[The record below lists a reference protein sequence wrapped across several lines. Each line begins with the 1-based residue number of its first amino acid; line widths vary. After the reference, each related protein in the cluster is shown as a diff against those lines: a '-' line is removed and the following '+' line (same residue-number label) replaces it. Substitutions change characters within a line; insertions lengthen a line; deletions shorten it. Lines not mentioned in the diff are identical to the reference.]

1 MSALVTMI
9 GGSAV
14 TTTVAISE
22 GTDNQHKNVLGLVR
36 AYLAD
41 LEEFGGVAFETR
53 PFETH
58 GGVQQRDVAILNEQ
72 QATLILTYMRNNEI
86 VRGFKKRLV
95 KEFWS
100 MDQQR
105 KSPSLNPANLS
116 RLQLIQIAMQ
126 AEQER
131 LALEEKV
138 EKIQPMADAL
148 IRIAH
153 TEGGRC
159 LTDASKVLQIK
170 PREFISKL
178 AQMGW
183 IYKRAG
189 VTNWIGYQDKVNAG
203 YLEHKLTTVERADGS
218 EKSYAQCLVTPKG
231 VAKLSLLFAHKT
243 ACGASTAEV

>member
-1 MSALVTMI
+1 MQNIISSNSGSLTMSSREIAELVDSRHDKVKQSIDRLSDRGVI
-9 GGSAV
+9 GVPPVGEYLDSLGRRAKEYWLTKRDSV
-14 TTTVAISE
+14 VVVAQLCPEFTAKIVDRWQE
-22 GTDNQHKNVLGLVR
+22 LEAMAAKPIDPMQVLNDPASMRSLLLGYTERVIE
-36 AYLAD
+36 
-41 LEEFGGVAFETR
+41 LEA
-53 PFETH
+53 
-58 GGVQQRDVAILNEQ
+58 
-72 QATLILTYMRNNEI
+72 
-86 VRGFKKRLV
+86 
-95 KEFWS
+95 
-100 MDQQR
+100 
-105 KSPSLNPANLS
+105 
-116 RLQLIQIAMQ
+116 
-126 AEQER
+126 
-131 LALEEKV
+131 KV

-243 ACGASTAEV
+243 ACDASTAEV

>member
-1 MSALVTMI
+1 MKNLVLSNSSILTMSSREIAELT
-9 GGSAV
+9 GK
-14 TTTVAISE
+14 E
-22 GTDNQHKNVLGLVR
+22 HRNVM
-36 AYLAD
+36 AD
-41 LEEFGGVAFETR
+41 IRKMLTELHGENGVLNF
-53 PFETH
+53 
-58 GGVQQRDVAILNEQ
+58 QQSYINGQNKEQ
-72 QATLILTYMRNNEI
+72 PCFNLPKRESLILVSGYSVQMRAAIIDRWQELEAMAAKPIDPMQVLNDPASM
-86 VRGFKKRLV
+86 RGL
-95 KEFWS
+95 
-100 MDQQR
+100 
-105 KSPSLNPANLS
+105 LLGYT
-116 RLQLIQIAMQ
+116 
-126 AEQER
+126 ER
-131 LALEEKV
+131 VIELEAKV

-243 ACGASTAEV
+243 ACDASAAEV